1 MKLTK
6 IIVLTILLST
16 FSLSAQEKEPTNHHK
31 KEHLKGLHKA
41 TNKEMKTLSLQIGS
55 HLDFYTA
62 KGKEVSFNEVIPM
75 LQSGKFTLD
84 PYLNTNSELKAGVFR
99 VTTKEEEKEM
109 KEMQEEMQNQSDLV
123 GTKALD
129 FSVTDINGKEYS
141 LDSLKGKIIVMNFWF
156 IQCKPCIM
164 EMPELNK
171 LVENYINE
179 DVIFL
184 GFAMNKKSKLES
196 FLKKTDFSYTI
207 ISESEKVVTD
217 YKVTGFPTHIIVDK
231 DSKIVFSTSGLGPTT
246 IAGNEKTIE
255 QLIKK

>member
-16 FSLSAQEKEPTNHHK
+16 FSLSAQDKEPTNDHK

-41 TNKEMKTLSLQIGS
+41 TNKEMKTLSLQIGP

-62 KGKEVSFNEVIPM
+62 KGKEVPFNEVIPM

-99 VTTKEEEKEM
+99 ATTEEEEKEM
-109 KEMQEEMQNQSDLV
+109 KEMQNQSDLV
-123 GTKALD
+123 GTKALG
-129 FSVTDINGKEYS
+129 FSATDINGKEYS

-171 LVENYINE
+171 LVENYKNE

-184 GFAMNKKSKLES
+184 GFAMNKKSKLKS

-207 ISESEKVVTD
+207 IPDSEKVVTD

-246 IAGNEKTIE
+246 IADIEKTIE